1 MYDCHSWQT
10 LLPLQFIFMGAGMA
24 SAPDV
29 PFRSLML
36 GLKMTL
42 TKSKQTVQTL
52 NAVFSPCFQ
61 TIVFSVELH
70 NFIRVPIWIFKTVY
84 QHWSPYKM
92 KCPRTQLDHRGS
104 PLEVH
109 SWTLPPCH
117 CANIQNL
124 WKNFWKHEYHLILMD
139 FYNPGYSL
147 CIYCYYLVTSG
158 RVYYWSTCHTVS
170 SKCSRA
176 SFWIYYYIFFF
187 LSKHFS
193 SQEYL
198 WTSPHIAT
206 QKGSVRLWNKNYDYF
221 KKYDNKK
228 GLVPHSSWS
237 DSDGAILSAL
247 WHWKWRNL
255 PLLLGW
261 WHWDPATHWVSKPCL
276 HCLTSL
282 CSLQLPA
289 KNIKAW

>member
-1 MYDCHSWQT
+1 MFCCSKSIYHSWWNLGIIWLSTSTLWQKSLNDFVYDCHSWQT

-70 NFIRVPIWIFKTVY
+70 NFIRVPIWFFKTVY

-124 WKNFWKHEYHLILMD
+124 WKKLLK
-139 FYNPGYSL
+139 
-147 CIYCYYLVTSG
+147 T
-158 RVYYWSTCHTVS
+158 
-170 SKCSRA
+170 
-176 SFWIYYYIFFF
+176 WIPSHFNGF
-187 LSKHFS
+187 L
-193 SQEYL
+193 
-198 WTSPHIAT
+198 
-206 QKGSVRLWNKNYDYF
+206 
-221 KKYDNKK
+221 
-228 GLVPHSSWS
+228 
-237 DSDGAILSAL
+237 
-247 WHWKWRNL
+247 
-255 PLLLGW
+255 
-261 WHWDPATHWVSKPCL
+261 
-276 HCLTSL
+276 
-282 CSLQLPA
+282 
-289 KNIKAW
+289 